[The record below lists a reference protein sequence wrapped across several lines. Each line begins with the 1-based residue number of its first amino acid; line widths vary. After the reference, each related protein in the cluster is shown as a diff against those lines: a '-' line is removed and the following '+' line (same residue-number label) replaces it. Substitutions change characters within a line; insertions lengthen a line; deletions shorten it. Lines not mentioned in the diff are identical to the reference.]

1 MASGRL
7 GGLASP
13 RARQLA
19 RQLAQAVPVLLIVA
33 VLTFLL
39 MHLLPGDPAV
49 VIAGPEASREAV
61 EHIRRQLGLDRPILE
76 QLVVWL
82 GHLVQGDLGRSLLLN
97 QPVTTAV
104 LERLPVTMSL
114 ALISFAITLPLGIAA
129 GVAAA
134 CFRNTWLDSAV
145 MLLAL
150 VGVSLPSFWVAILSV
165 ILFSVVLQWLPSAG
179 YVPMAQGLWPW
190 FAALLQPAFI
200 LALFQIGFLARIT
213 RSAMLD
219 VLDQDFIRTAR
230 AKGVPEWRTIAKHAF
245 RNTLIPVVTV
255 CGIIFSLLIG
265 GSVVIEQVFA
275 LPGIGRLIVQAI
287 INRDYPVVQGTLLL
301 LGFAFV
307 LLNLAIDVLYTFV
320 DPRVRY
326 G

>member
-1 MASGRL
+1 MRFGS
-7 GGLASP
+7 LASP
-13 RARQLA
+13 RLRQLV
-19 RQLAQAVPVLLIVA
+19 RQFAQAVPVMLIVA
-33 VLTFLL
+33 TLTFFL

-49 VIAGPEASREAV
+49 LIAGPEASKEAV
-61 EHIRRQLGLDRPILE
+61 AQVRTQLGLDRPLLE
-76 QLVVWL
+76 QLLAWF
-82 GHLVQGDLGRSLLLN
+82 GHLARGDLGRSLLLN
-97 QPVTTAV
+97 QPVMEAV

-114 ALISFAITLPLGIAA
+114 ALVSFALTLPLGIGA
-129 GVAAA
+129 GVLAA
-134 CFRNTWLDSAV
+134 CFRNTWFDAFV

-150 VGVSLPSFWVAILSV
+150 IGVSAPSFWVAILSV
-165 ILFSVVLQWLPSAG
+165 LLFSVSLQWLPSAG
-179 YVPMAQGLWPW
+179 YVPLAQGFWPW
-190 FAALLQPAFI
+190 FAALLQPAII

-230 AKGVPEWRTIAKHAF
+230 AKGVSEWKTISKHAF

-287 INRDYPVVQGTLLL
+287 IGRDYPVVQGTLLL

-307 LLNLAIDVLYTFV
+307 LLNLAIDILYTFV

>member
-13 RARQLA
+13 LVRQLA

-33 VLTFLL
+33 VLTFFL
-39 MHLLPGDPAV
+39 MHLLPGDPAS
-49 VIAGPEASREAV
+49 VIAGPEASKEAV
-61 EHIRRQLGLDRPILE
+61 AQIRTQLGLDLPLHE
-76 QLVVWL
+76 QLLVWF
-82 GHLVQGDLGRSLLLN
+82 GHLARGDLGRSLVLN
-97 QPVTTAV
+97 QPVTEAV

-114 ALISFAITLPLGIAA
+114 ALVSFALTLPLGIAA
-129 GVAAA
+129 GVLAA
-134 CFRNTWLDSAV
+134 CFRNTWFDAFV
-145 MLLAL
+145 MLMAL
-150 VGVSLPSFWVAILSV
+150 IGVSAPSFWIAILSV
-165 ILFSVVLQWLPSAG
+165 LLFSVSLQWLPSAG
-179 YVPMAQGLWPW
+179 YVPIAQGLWPW

-230 AKGVPEWRTIAKHAF
+230 AKGVSEWKTISKHAF

-255 CGIIFSLLIG
+255 CGIIFSLLVG

-287 INRDYPVVQGTLLL
+287 IGRDYPVVQGTLLL
-301 LGFAFV
+301 LGFVFV
-307 LLNLAIDVLYTFV
+307 LLNLAIDVLYTLV